1 MRVVRCSIELLDAVK
16 DGLELVEVQVGVRQV
31 KVKRTPA
38 RPDRS
43 DTSQPVLKIIRGST
57 VEQVRVV
64 REVDVDEVVVIP
76 PQVAIAI

>member
-16 DGLELVEVQVGVRQV
+16 NGLELVEVQVGVRQV

-38 RPDRS
+38 RPDRG

-64 REVDVDEVVVIP
+64 REVDVDEVVVVP
-76 PQVAIAI
+76 PQVAVAI